1 MPRMMKRTACMLS
14 AVMLG
19 ALGGG
24 ARGMT
29 NATATPKTPKKTH
42 RPPQIS
48 TEMRAQLRRRIR
60 PMPTAMP
67 KTERHAIKAMT
78 ARVMFFTRGG
88 SSGETPRVVPSKIPT
103 KPRDVTRRVNK
114 AARMATTAAKMTEA
128 EADGLGEEGIN
139 SLYIISKR
147 AAVATEVNVT
157 RKNQG
162 A

>member
-1 MPRMMKRTACMLS
+1 MRRTACMLP
-14 AVMLG
+14 AVMLV

-29 NATATPKTPKKTH
+29 KAMATPKMPKKTH

-60 PMPTAMP
+60 PIPTATP

-128 EADGLGEEGIN
+128 EADGLGEAGIN
-139 SLYIISKR
+139 SLYIISKS